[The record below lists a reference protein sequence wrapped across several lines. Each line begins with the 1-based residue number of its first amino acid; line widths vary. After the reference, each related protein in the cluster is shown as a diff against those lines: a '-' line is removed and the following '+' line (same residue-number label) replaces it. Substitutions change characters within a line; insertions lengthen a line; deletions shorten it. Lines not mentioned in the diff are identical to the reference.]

1 MLLPEP
7 TTVSGRSALA
17 DVIAEP
23 ARALIAVDYDGTLA
37 PIVERP
43 ENARPAPGAVQC
55 LAALADRVGAVAV
68 VSGRAALDAVALGGL
83 DGVPR
88 LQVLGH
94 YGLERWA
101 DGRLEAPGPAASVA
115 LARQR
120 LAELLLDAPAGVH
133 LEDKHHS
140 LVVHT
145 RPAGD
150 PAGALVALTAPV
162 GRLAAELGLE
172 VVPGRMVL
180 EVRPPGVDKGT
191 ALRALVAERDSH
203 AVVYIGDDVG
213 DVPAFA
219 VVDELRHSGLAGLKI
234 ASVDPALDDAP
245 RELAAAA
252 DLILAGPADVVTFLF
267 ELAAAI
273 GEV

>member
-7 TTVSGRSALA
+7 TTASGRSALA

-23 ARALIAVDYDGTLA
+23 ARALVAVDYDGTLA

-43 ENARPAPGAVQC
+43 EDARPAPGAVQG
-55 LAALADRVGAVAV
+55 LAALADRVGACAV

-83 DGVPR
+83 DAVPR

-101 DGRLEAPGPAASVA
+101 DGRLEAPAPVASVA
-115 LARQR
+115 VARRR
-120 LAELLLDAPAGVH
+120 LAELLADAPAGVH

-145 RPAGD
+145 RPAAD

-162 GRLAAELGLE
+162 RRLAAELALE

-191 ALRALVAERDSH
+191 ALRALVAERRAR
-203 AVVYIGDDVG
+203 AVIYIGDDVG
-213 DVPAFA
+213 DVPAFG
-219 VVDELRHSGLAGLKI
+219 VIDEVRQSGAAGLKI

-245 RELAAAA
+245 RELAVAA
-252 DLILAGPADVVTFLF
+252 DLILAGPAEVVTFLF
-267 ELAAAI
+267 ALAAAI